1 MTGTSKAVLSISVLL
16 LAALVVY
23 YGMAPATTPH
33 VAIDD
38 LPTRLQAN
46 EVRMFSRDL
55 EAAAAALGIAPAIVE
70 IAEQPVVIE
79 AVKVVD
85 VVTEV
90 VETEPVIEIEQ
101 DQPAKNKLV
110 LYTVVSGDTLGDI
123 AYRLLGS
130 SKYASNIASLNN
142 IDDARTIQL
151 GRTLRIPEMTA
162 QVSKPVRSNPTIP
175 ENATAH
181 LIQDGETLSDIASDY
196 LGSPHKWIEIWEANK
211 TRIPNPNRLKVGVA
225 IVIP

>member
-1 MTGTSKAVLSISVLL
+1 M
-16 LAALVVY
+16 
-23 YGMAPATTPH
+23 
-33 VAIDD
+33 
-38 LPTRLQAN
+38 
-46 EVRMFSRDL
+46 
-55 EAAAAALGIAPAIVE
+55 
-70 IAEQPVVIE
+70 
-79 AVKVVD
+79 
-85 VVTEV
+85 
-90 VETEPVIEIEQ
+90 
-101 DQPAKNKLV
+101 
-110 LYTVVSGDTLGDI
+110 
-123 AYRLLGS
+123 
-130 SKYASNIASLNN
+130 NN